1 LENQI
6 MKHVVTPISTHAAS
20 RANWALLQQFVA
32 HAVAAGDIDR
42 ASAIAAASDA
52 IDTMPDLPAAAS
64 QDAVMMLKAFRA
76 LVEQEIELSD

>member
-1 LENQI
+1 LENQF

-20 RANWALLQQFVA
+20 RASWALLQQFVA
-32 HAVAAGDIDR
+32 HAIAAGDIDR
-42 ASAIAAASDA
+42 ASAIAATSDA
-52 IDTMPDLPAAAS
+52 IDTMPGLPAAAS